1 MFNPVSKPVIHI
13 IYGFL
18 NAHGGSEQEALY
30 LGRLLGERSDVRFWS
45 SSSRVSPELASQ
57 YGIRKIGPGAGNRPD
72 GGVYVFVG
80 AHWRRRLWPYLS
92 AAPARLI
99 YVFNTFHPRIL
110 SLTSAHP
117 PMLRWPKTEYVFIS
131 EFQKQLLGVP
141 GEVQPSPI
149 DIRLFAPA
157 PGPRT
162 SSAPLVIGRL
172 SRDTADKHD
181 PEDIALYRRWAEEG
195 AQVRLQGATCL
206 RDALDAATAAGPN
219 VQLLAEGTMPAADF
233 LRSLDVFYYRTG
245 AHVETFGRVVL
256 EAMAC
261 ALPVVCHRRGGYAEW
276 IRHGENGFL
285 FDSTD
290 EAREIVAS
298 LMADPSLRVSIG
310 ARARE
315 TVESMYSSEAVERRT
330 RFYLS
335 GPRVQVPGASDH

>member
-1 MFNPVSKPVIHI
+1 MPNPVSNPVIHI
-13 IYGFL
+13 VNGFL

-30 LGRLLGERSDVRFWS
+30 LGRLLAQRSDVRLWA
-45 SSSRVSPELASQ
+45 SSSRCSPELASQ
-57 YGIRKIGPGAGNRPD
+57 YGIRKIGLGAGNRPD

-80 AHWRRRLWPYLS
+80 AHWRHRLWPYLS
-92 AAPARLI
+92 APPARLI

-117 PMLRWPKTEYVFIS
+117 PLLRWPKTEYVFIS
-131 EFQKQLLGVP
+131 EFQKQLLGVE
-141 GEVQPSPI
+141 GEVHPSPI
-149 DIRLFAPA
+149 DIRVFAPA

-162 SSAPLVIGRL
+162 SRTSLAIGRL

-181 PEDIALYRRWAEEG
+181 LEDLALYRSWAQEG

-206 RDALDAATAAGPN
+206 RDAFDAASGAVPN
-219 VQLLAEGTMPAADF
+219 VQLLAEGATPAVDF

-261 ALPVVCHRRGGYAEW
+261 ELPVVCHRRGGYAEW

-290 EAREIVAS
+290 EARGIVRS
-298 LMADPSLRVSIG
+298 LMADPSLRASIG

-330 RFYLS
+330 RFYLG
-335 GPRVQVPGASDH
+335 GPRVPDRSASDH